1 MIRTDYLRIAPDL
14 DVLVTWSS
22 RMSEAL
28 RRRYHRVMYGE
39 LDADEFLRQGYAR
52 WCQAQNA
59 AFDQIHRFY
68 KLTNSLPVAGD
79 GLSLAYSDGGQELR
93 IEQRQLFTTL
103 DPSPML
109 LVYYVCAD
117 EIADLEEYQEGDYV
131 DEDDEEVN

>member
-1 MIRTDYLRIAPDL
+1 MIRTEYLRIAPDL
-14 DVLVTWSS
+14 DILVTWSS

-28 RRRYHRVMYGE
+28 RRRYHRVMHRE
-39 LDADEFLRQGYAR
+39 LDASEFLRQGYAR
-52 WCQAQNA
+52 WCRAHDA

-79 GLSLAYSDGGQELR
+79 RLSLAYSDGGEELC

-103 DPSPML
+103 NPSPML

-117 EIADLEEYQEGDYV
+117 EIEDLEEYQEGDYV
-131 DEDDEEVN
+131 DEDDE